1 MERYGGASAG
11 SMRGPGPRPRRGGL
25 GLHGAF
31 RLDCINR
38 PQATH
43 RYDRKGGH
51 KPPHPDNPD
60 RLGSAPYY
68 MQHIVL
74 AGVMA
79 DAAMVNAAI
88 EADIYQRDAGRRGGG

>member
-1 MERYGGASAG
+1 
-11 SMRGPGPRPRRGGL
+11 
-25 GLHGAF
+25 
-31 RLDCINR
+31 
-38 PQATH
+38 
-43 RYDRKGGH
+43 
-51 KPPHPDNPD
+51 
-60 RLGSAPYY
+60 